1 MINSMEGFKQS
12 LLDDLKKRIVEN
24 NPNDGYSIYDNWKWE
39 NYDRLRKFEEYCDN
53 PIYEEFYITLFQ
65 DAIEIYH
72 KEME

>member
-24 NPNDGYSIYDNWKWE
+24 NPKDGYSIYENWKWE

-53 PIYEEFYITLFQ
+53 PTYEDFYITLFQ
-65 DAIEIYH
+65 DAIKIY
-72 KEME
+72 KEEK